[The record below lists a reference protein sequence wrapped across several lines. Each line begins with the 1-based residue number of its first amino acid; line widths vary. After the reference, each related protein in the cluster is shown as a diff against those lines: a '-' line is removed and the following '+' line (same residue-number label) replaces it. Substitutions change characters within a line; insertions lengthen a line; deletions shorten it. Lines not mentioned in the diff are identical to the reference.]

1 MDPWLF
7 DLALLAAGFFAGM
20 VDAMVGGGGLIQVPA
35 LVALFP
41 FAAPASLMGTSK
53 FAGIFGTAA
62 AFIQYARRIALPK
75 RALLIASLTAGV
87 GAVTGAWLLTKIS
100 RSQFDYLLPILLSGI
115 FIYTLVRKDLGQVH
129 APRFHY
135 GKLDAASAAT
145 GATLGL
151 YDGFFGPGTGSFLVF
166 IYVRV
171 FGFDFVH
178 ASAMAKGVN
187 VACNAFALVFFIALG
202 HMLWPD
208 AIWLAAANLAGGII
222 GSHLALR
229 YGSIWMRRVFIV
241 VVAALILNMLR
252 KFFSAA

>member
-1 MDPWLF
+1 MDLF
-7 DLALLAAGFFAGM
+7 DLALIAAGFFAGL

-41 FAAPASLMGTSK
+41 FAAPASIMGTSK
-53 FAGIFGTAA
+53 FAGVFGTAA
-62 AFIQYARRIALPK
+62 AFLQYARRIELPK
-75 RALLIASLTAGV
+75 RALLIASLTAGA

-100 RSQFDYLLPILLSGI
+100 RAQFDLLLPILLTGI
-115 FIYTLVRKDLGQVH
+115 FIYTLVRKDLGQTH
-129 APRFHY
+129 APRLQG
-135 GKLDAASAAT
+135 GKLDAASAGT

-151 YDGFFGPGTGSFLVF
+151 YDGFFGTGTGSFLVF

-202 HMLWPD
+202 HLLWPH
-208 AIWLAAANLAGGII
+208 AAWLAGANLAGGIL
-222 GSHLALR
+222 GSRLALR
-229 YGSIWMRRVFIV
+229 YGSVWMRRVFML
-241 VVAALILNMLR
+241 VVAALILNMVR
-252 KFFSAA
+252 RYFSVG

>member
-1 MDPWLF
+1 LDPWIF

-35 LVALFP
+35 LVAIFP
-41 FAAPASLMGTSK
+41 LAAPASIMGTSK

-75 RALLIASLTAGV
+75 RALLIASLTAGI

-100 RSQFDYLLPILLSGI
+100 RAQFDLLLPILLAGI
-115 FIYTLVRKDLGQVH
+115 FIYTLVRKDLGQLHV
-129 APRFHY
+129 PRFQ
-135 GKLDAASAAT
+135 GRKLDAASAAT

-187 VACNAFALVFFIALG
+187 VACNGFALMFFIALG
-202 HMLWPD
+202 HVLWPD
-208 AIWLAAANLAGGII
+208 AIWLAAANLAGGIV

-252 KFFSAA
+252 KYFSAG

>member
-1 MDPWLF
+1 
-7 DLALLAAGFFAGM
+7 M

>member
-1 MDPWLF
+1 
-7 DLALLAAGFFAGM
+7 M

-35 LVALFP
+35 LVAIFP
-41 FAAPASLMGTSK
+41 LAAPASIMGTSK

-75 RALLIASLTAGV
+75 RALLIASLTAGI

-100 RSQFDYLLPILLSGI
+100 RAQFDLLLPILLAGI
-115 FIYTLVRKDLGQVH
+115 FIYTLVRKDLGQLHV
-129 APRFHY
+129 PRFQ
-135 GKLDAASAAT
+135 GRKLDAASAAT

-187 VACNAFALVFFIALG
+187 VACNGFALMFFIALG
-202 HMLWPD
+202 HVLWPD
-208 AIWLAAANLAGGII
+208 AIWLAAANLAGGIV

-252 KFFSAA
+252 KYFSAG